1 MPTRSSS
8 PDDAASPAPV
18 ARLFDVLKLI
28 ASMGMASAADI
39 VYMLDIPRPTAHRLV
54 NTLSRMQLIQKMPVK
69 GKYAVAPKLLDLA
82 TSILHSTVVYVP
94 LQTLLNDLARK
105 TGETCSLAVMSTG
118 GVEYIASAIGHSPL
132 TLQFQAGQKTP
143 LHCTSS
149 GRVLLASLDEE
160 TLSRFLSTG
169 PWESVTPFSTTDPKV
184 LRRKVLAVRTDG
196 YALNDSEYVVGV
208 VGVAVPVKNGDGDVV
223 AALTLSAPKSRHTA
237 GDMAK
242 LVPTIRGYASRVSR
256 II

>member
-1 MPTRSSS
+1 
-8 PDDAASPAPV
+8 
-18 ARLFDVLKLI
+18 
-28 ASMGMASAADI
+28 MGMASPADV

-54 NTLSRMQLIQKMPVK
+54 NTLARMQLIQKMPVK
-69 GKYAVAPKLLDLA
+69 GKYAVAPRLLDLA
-82 TSILHSTVVYVP
+82 TSILHSTIVYAP

-105 TGETCSLAVMSTG
+105 TGETCSLAMMSTG
-118 GVEYIASAIGHSPL
+118 GVEYIASAVGQSPL

-160 TLSRFLSTG
+160 TLSRFLLTG
-169 PWESVTPFSTTDPKV
+169 PWESITPLSTTDPKI
-184 LRRKVLAVRTDG
+184 LRKKVLAVRTDG

-208 VGVAVPVKNGDGDVV
+208 VGVAVPVKNKDGDVV
-223 AALTLSAPKSRHTA
+223 AALTLSAPKSRHTV

-242 LVPTIRGYASRVSR
+242 LVPILRGYASRVSR

>member
-1 MPTRSSS
+1 
-8 PDDAASPAPV
+8 
-18 ARLFDVLKLI
+18 
-28 ASMGMASAADI
+28 MGMASAADI

-54 NTLSRMQLIQKMPVK
+54 NTLVKMQLIQKMPVK

-82 TSILHSTVVYVP
+82 TSILHSTMVYAP

-118 GVEYIASAIGHSPL
+118 AVEYIASAIGHSPL

-160 TLSRFLSTG
+160 TLSKFLSTG
-169 PWESVTPFSTTDPKV
+169 PWESITPFSTTDPKA
-184 LRRKVLAVRTDG
+184 LRKKVLAVRTDG

-208 VGVAVPVKNGDGDVV
+208 VGVAVPIKNDAGDVV
-223 AALTLSAPKSRHTA
+223 AALTLSAPKSRHSV

-242 LVPTIRGYASRVSR
+242 LIPTLRGYASRVSR